1 MNVSTWPVAA
11 ADVLA
16 ARARLQGRVL
26 RSPLRRSDW
35 LSSIAGTEV
44 FLKLESL
51 QPTGSFKI
59 RGAFNAALRHVE
71 REGSRGMVTASAGN
85 HGSGLAYAAQ
95 KLGLALTVYAP
106 HDAPQAKLQAILRYG
121 AQLIQT
127 ESYDD
132 AERQAR
138 ASATPDGGK
147 YISPYAD
154 EDVIAGAGTVGLE
167 IFEDVPDSATIVVPI
182 GGGGLTS
189 GIGIVARAVRPAARI
204 IGVEAAASTA
214 FSSALAAGRIVPIT
228 PGKTLADGLAGNVD
242 PDTPTFAIVRDTVA
256 GVVTVSE
263 AELAAAMRG
272 LALHEHLIAEGAGAA
287 AVAAIAHG
295 KIAQPA
301 GPVVAIVSGANVDVD
316 RLLQVLSGGD
326 T

>member
-1 MNVSTWPVAA
+1 VTA
-11 ADVLA
+11 ADILA

-35 LSSIAGTEV
+35 LSSIAGTDV
-44 FLKLESL
+44 YLKLESL

-71 REGSRGMVTASAGN
+71 RGGSRALVTASAGN

-95 KLGLALTVYAP
+95 QLGLALTVYVP
-106 HDAPQAKLQAILRYG
+106 RDAPQAKVQAIRRCG

-127 ESYDD
+127 ESYDE

-138 ASATPDGGK
+138 AASATADGGK
-147 YISPYAD
+147 YISPYAE

-167 IFEDVPDSATIVVPI
+167 IFEDLPDSAAIIVPI

-189 GIGIVARAVRPAARI
+189 GIGIVARAIRPATRI
-204 IGVEAAASTA
+204 TAVETAASTA

-242 PDTPTFAIVRDTVA
+242 PDTPTFDIVRTTVT
-256 GVVTVSE
+256 GVITVSE
-263 AELAAAMRG
+263 PELAAAMRG
-272 LALHEHLIAEGAGAA
+272 LASHEHLIAEGAGAA
-287 AVAAIAHG
+287 AVAAIAHK
-295 KIAQPA
+295 KIAQTA
-301 GPVVAIVSGANVDVD
+301 GPVVVIVSGANVDVD
-316 RLLQVLSGGD
+316 RLLSVLNGPV
-326 T
+326 

>member
-1 MNVSTWPVAA
+1 MTVSTSPVTA

-16 ARARLQGRVL
+16 ARARLHGRVL

-35 LSSIAGTEV
+35 LSSIARTDV

-71 REGSRGMVTASAGN
+71 RGGSRALVTASAGN
-85 HGSGLAYAAQ
+85 HGCGLAYAAQ

-106 HDAPQAKLQAILRYG
+106 RDAPQSKAQAIRRYG

-127 ESYDD
+127 ESYDE

-138 ASATPDGGK
+138 ASATSDGGT

-154 EDVIAGAGTVGLE
+154 GDVIAGAGTVGLE

-189 GIGIVARAVRPAARI
+189 GIGIVARAVRPSTRI
-204 IGVEAAASTA
+204 TAVEAAASTA

-228 PGKTLADGLAGNVD
+228 PGKTVADGLAGNVD
-242 PDTPTFAIVRDTVA
+242 PDTPTFDIVRATVA
-256 GVVTVSE
+256 GIVTVSE
-263 AELAAAMRG
+263 AELAAAMLG
-272 LALHEHLIAEGAGAA
+272 LASHEHLIAEGAGAA
-287 AVAAIAHG
+287 AVAAVAHG
-295 KIAQPA
+295 KIAQTAP

-316 RLLQVLSGGD
+316 RLLQVLKEG
-326 T
+326 